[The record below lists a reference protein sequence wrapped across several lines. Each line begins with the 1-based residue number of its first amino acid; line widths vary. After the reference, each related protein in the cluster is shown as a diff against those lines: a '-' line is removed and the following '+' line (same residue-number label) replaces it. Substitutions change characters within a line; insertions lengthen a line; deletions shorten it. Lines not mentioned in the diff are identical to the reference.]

1 MSHFS
6 KKLSHWIKY
15 WITSVFMAMFFVYWV
30 SYADLLWDTVEP
42 AHNAKITIDLW
53 KSINRVWKHTFEWEF
68 EVDIGLNGF
77 GAQKW
82 PSIVVKTARILLMLT
97 VALSVTMILYNGMMY
112 IIQTWQGK
120 EAKDLTKNITLIV
133 VWILVWLFS
142 VVIITLLQSVPT
154 TLNKELGTDWGNS
167 TDNRVVEWKKYISI
181 F

>member
-1 MSHFS
+1 
-6 KKLSHWIKY
+6 
-15 WITSVFMAMFFVYWV
+15 
-30 SYADLLWDTVEP
+30 
-42 AHNAKITIDLW
+42 
-53 KSINRVWKHTFEWEF
+53 
-68 EVDIGLNGF
+68 
-77 GAQKW
+77 
-82 PSIVVKTARILLMLT
+82 MLT